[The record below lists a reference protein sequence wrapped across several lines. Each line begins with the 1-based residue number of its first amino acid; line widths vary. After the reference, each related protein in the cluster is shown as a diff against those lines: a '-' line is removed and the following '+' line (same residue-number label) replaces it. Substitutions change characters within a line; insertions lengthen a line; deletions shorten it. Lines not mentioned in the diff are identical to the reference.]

1 MMLQISNKHISHI
14 DFNFYH
20 DEMQNLSDNEEGQTA
35 RVVNLQDHTR
45 PPTVHSFVIVTPDI

>member
-35 RVVNLQDHTR
+35 RVVNL
-45 PPTVHSFVIVTPDI
+45 